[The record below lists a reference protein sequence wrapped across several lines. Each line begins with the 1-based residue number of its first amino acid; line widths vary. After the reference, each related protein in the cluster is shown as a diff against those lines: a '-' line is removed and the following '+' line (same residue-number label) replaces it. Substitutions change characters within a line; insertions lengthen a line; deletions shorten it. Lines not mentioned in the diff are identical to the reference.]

1 MAKFKEIVDALDADT
16 MLDIFLRRLPKENN
30 EDLRDFINKNQKV
43 NALFGFLEKKK
54 LKEITDNNK
63 EMQEEV
69 ITTIRTIIFT
79 LYELH
84 KLDRNLDF
92 KKEMNI

>member
-1 MAKFKEIVDALDADT
+1 MAKFKEILDALSTD
-16 MLDIFLRRLPKENN
+16 MILNIFHKRLSEENDEELKN
-30 EDLRDFINKNQKV
+30 FINTNQKV
-43 NALFGFLEKKK
+43 NALFGFLREEK
-54 LKEITDNNK
+54 LKEITEGNE
-63 EMQEEV
+63 EMEDEV
-69 ITTIRTIIFT
+69 RTIIRTFVFT